1 MAPHIGWGPSPEGGK
16 TMTVMEFRDSE
27 SSTRR
32 NLRWVREW
40 GWFASL
46 AFVPAIPDRFSR
58 VYDDIFTA
66 SNWLGEESLFFN
78 LGYWKDNPQ
87 TFDQAGAALARLV
100 ATEAGLGSDDVVVD
114 VGCGFGDQDFLWA
127 DEFGPKR
134 ITGVNISVKQV
145 EIATKRAA
153 ELGLSDIV
161 EYMHGSASDLPQ
173 SDASATKVTALESA
187 LHFPSR
193 SRFFDEAFRVLA
205 PGGRLVTA
213 DVVPLANEHVS
224 SRSSRF
230 RPLEKIVHGIFTTGR
245 QNHTNAEE
253 YGQALVAAGFKDVS
267 VYSIRD
273 HVYPQYAEY
282 VSRKLRQPEM
292 RRINPLIRS
301 FYGQRGAAL
310 WAPWLDYIVAVAD
323 KPSVG
328 DGL

>member
-1 MAPHIGWGPSPEGGK
+1 
-16 TMTVMEFRDSE
+16 MTVMHFRDSE

-32 NLRWVREW
+32 ILRWSREW
-40 GWFASL
+40 GKFASL

-58 VYDDIFTA
+58 VYDDIINA
-66 SNWLGEESLFFN
+66 SNSPGQESLFLN

-87 TFDQAGAALARLV
+87 TIDQACAALARLV
-100 ATEAGLGSDDVVVD
+100 ATEAHLGPDDVVVD
-114 VGCGFGDQDFLWA
+114 VGFGFGDQDFLWA

-134 ITGVNISVKQV
+134 ITGLNISAKQV
-145 EIATKRAA
+145 EIATARAA

-161 EYMHGSASDLPQ
+161 EFMHGSASDLPQ
-173 SDASATKVTALESA
+173 ADGSATKVTALESA

-193 SRFFDEAFRVLA
+193 SRFFDESFRVLA

-224 SRSSRF
+224 SKTSRL
-230 RPLEKIVHGIFTTGR
+230 RPLGRLVHGMFTTGR

-253 YGQALVAAGFKDVS
+253 YRQALLAAGFQDVK
-267 VYSIRD
+267 VYSIRH

-282 VSRKLRQPEM
+282 VSLRLGQPEM
-292 RRINPLIRS
+292 KRINPLIRG
-301 FYGQRGAAL
+301 FFGRRGVSV

-323 KPSVG
+323 KPAVG

>member
-1 MAPHIGWGPSPEGGK
+1 
-16 TMTVMEFRDSE
+16 MTVMEFRDSE

-32 NLRWVREW
+32 IMRWVREW

-46 AFVPAIPDRFSR
+46 VFVPAIPRRFSR
-58 VYDDIFTA
+58 LYDDILTA
-66 SNWLGEESLFFN
+66 SNWLGEESMFFN
-78 LGYWKDNPQ
+78 LGYWKDSPQ

-100 ATEAGLGSDDVVVD
+100 ATEASLGSDDVVVD

-134 ITGVNISVKQV
+134 ITGVNISAKQI
-145 EIATKRAA
+145 EISTTRAA
-153 ELGLSDIV
+153 ERGLNDIV
-161 EYMHGSASDLPQ
+161 DYVHGSASDLPQ
-173 SDASATKVTALESA
+173 PDASATKVTALESA

-193 SRFFDEAFRVLA
+193 PRFFDEAFRVLA

-213 DVVPLANEHVS
+213 DVVPLA
-224 SRSSRF
+224 SRTSRL
-230 RPLEKIVHGIFTTGR
+230 RPAGIVVRGIFTTAR

-253 YGQALVAAGFKDVS
+253 YRQALIAAGFENVR
-267 VYSIRD
+267 VHSIRD

-292 RRINPLIRS
+292 RRINPLIRG
-301 FYGQRGAAL
+301 FFGPRGASF

-323 KPSVG
+323 KPPVG
-328 DGL
+328 DGR